1 MILKLNLKKLTA
13 RLAFAA
19 GALAALVLLG
29 MVIISRFVIGTL
41 SDYRVP
47 VTRDML
53 QEPLTYFPNSA
64 GLNARLASAE
74 LSESDRDL
82 ASAKA
87 HALRAVNL
95 SPYEHRFLMTLG
107 AVEEASGDR
116 KAAEAALE
124 AARKLA
130 PNNWTVHYRLGNLL
144 IREGKVSESLER
156 LRVAVAANQT
166 LLPGTLDLV
175 WRASGGDVSAVE
187 TVAGSSPKA
196 RLALA
201 RFLLKMSRPAE
212 AVNVFGSIDRG
223 DRLASSSESA
233 AFLNS
238 LIAAGNVS
246 TARALWSEMSGGDR
260 QSSLVWN
267 GGFEAE
273 VLKDFAQFDWSFGRS
288 EYARFALD
296 SAVARTGTRSLR
308 IEFVG
313 LDTTKLDN
321 EIRQL
326 ITVRAGARYSLECY
340 VKTSGFESPEGPR
353 VVVTSA
359 SSADWIA
366 ASAPVSQGANDWQ
379 RLSIDFV
386 APQSTSG
393 QTPAI
398 YISIKRKPK
407 FSYDE
412 PTRGTVWFDDF
423 QLKEQ

>member
-1 MILKLNLKKLTA
+1 MILRLKLNKLTA

-19 GALAALVLLG
+19 GALVAVVLLG

-47 VTRDML
+47 VTRAML
-53 QEPLTYFPNSA
+53 QVPLTYFPNSA
-64 GLNARLASAE
+64 RLNARLASAE

-82 ASAKA
+82 ASART
-87 HALRAVNL
+87 HALRAVSL
-95 SPYEHRFLMTLG
+95 SPYDHRFMMTLA

-116 KAAEAALE
+116 KAAQSALE

-130 PNNWTVHYRLGNLL
+130 PNYWSVHYRLGNLM
-144 IREGKVSESLER
+144 IREGNVSESLER

-175 WRASGGDVSAVE
+175 WRASRGDVSAVE
-187 TVAGSSPKA
+187 TVAGSSPRA

-201 RFLLKMSRPAE
+201 RFLLQVSRPAE
-212 AVNVFGSIDRG
+212 AASVFGGIDRAA
-223 DRLASSSESA
+223 RLASSTESA

-238 LIAAGNVS
+238 LIATGEVS
-246 TARALWSEMSGGDR
+246 TARALWSEMSGEDR

-296 SAVARTGTRSLR
+296 TAVARTGARSLR

-326 ITVRAGARYSLECY
+326 VTVRAGARYSLECY
-340 VKTSGFESPEGPR
+340 ARSSGLESPEGPR
-353 VVVTSA
+353 AVVTSA
-359 SSADWIA
+359 SSNDWIA
-366 ASAPVSQGANDWQ
+366 ASSPVSQGTNDWQ
-379 RLSIDFV
+379 RLSIDFA
-386 APQSTSG
+386 APQSTGG
-393 QTPAI
+393 QTSAI